1 MHVISLRALRDFWLE
16 YPRAT
21 GPLRSW
27 YKTTKKAEWENFAEV
42 KAVYAAADQVG
53 PYTIFDIGG
62 NKWRLITAIHY
73 NRKKVFVRHVFTHA
87 QYDRWKAG

>member
-1 MHVISLRALRDFWLE
+1 
-16 YPRAT
+16 
-21 GPLRSW
+21 
-27 YKTTKKAEWENFAEV
+27 V
-42 KAVYAAADQVG
+42 KAVYAAADQAG

-73 NRKKVFVRHVFTHA
+73 KRKKVYIRYVFTHA